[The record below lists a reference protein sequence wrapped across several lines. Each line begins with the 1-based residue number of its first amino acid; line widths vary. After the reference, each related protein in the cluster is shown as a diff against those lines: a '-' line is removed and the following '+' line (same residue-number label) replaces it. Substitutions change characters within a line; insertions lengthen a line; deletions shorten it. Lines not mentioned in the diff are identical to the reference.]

1 MAQEPQGAGLG
12 GPALSARSTKSS
24 DGPGEDTPAD
34 GMTTEGIAAEA
45 TGLAEAP
52 LPVLGLSIT
61 EHASTDGPRVYT
73 VKGDTHPHRFLLREL
88 GGRWDGIRRVWIFEG
103 DDPSD
108 AIRARAGAG
117 AESSASG
124 LSDFSGQ
131 GALGQAAAGRP
142 HYWGH
147 RQRLRDRFLTGTD
160 EGLPDYELLELLL
173 FFAVPKIDTKPIS
186 KDLLARFGSLAGVV
200 NATAE
205 QLSEIERVDHFTI
218 TLFKALRVFAARLVR
233 EDLTERP
240 VLDNWDKLIAYLRAQ
255 MAHRNIEQFRLLFLD
270 RRNVL
275 IADEKQHEGSI
286 DHTPVY
292 PREVVKRALALD
304 ASALVMV
311 HNHPSNHPQPSKPD
325 IEMTRI
331 VRDALER
338 VGVVLHDHLIISRRG
353 HTSFRQLGLMESKPR

>member
-1 MAQEPQGAGLG
+1 MSG
-12 GPALSARSTKSS
+12 
-24 DGPGEDTPAD
+24 GPGERADPAD
-34 GMTTEGIAAEA
+34 NEGKASAPENEDV
-45 TGLAEAP
+45 TGPGGLAEAP
-52 LPVLGLSIT
+52 LPDLGLSVT
-61 EHASTDGPRVYT
+61 EHAPTGGSTVFT
-73 VKGDTHPHRFLLREL
+73 VRGDTHPHRVLLREL
-88 GGRWDGIRRVWIFEG
+88 GGRWDSIQRVWIFEG
-103 DDPSD
+103 TDPRA
-108 AIRARAGAG
+108 AIRARIDGG
-117 AESSASG
+117 GGIPG
-124 LSDFSGQ
+124 LSDVSAQ
-131 GALGQAAAGRP
+131 GALPEVPLANRP

-147 RQRLRDRFLTGTD
+147 RQRLRDRFLRGPD
-160 EGLPDYELLELLL
+160 EALPDYELLELLL
-173 FFAVPKIDTKPIS
+173 FFAVPKIDTKPMA
-186 KDLLARFGSLAGVV
+186 KELLARFGSLAGLV

-205 QLSEIERVDHFTI
+205 QLAEIERMDHFVI

-240 VLDNWDKLIAYLRAQ
+240 VLDNWDKLVAYLRAQ

-331 VRDALER
+331 VRDALDR

-353 HTSFRQLGLMESKPR
+353 HTSFRQLGLLENKPR

>member
-1 MAQEPQGAGLG
+1 MSTQE
-12 GPALSARSTKSS
+12 
-24 DGPGEDTPAD
+24 
-34 GMTTEGIAAEA
+34 IAAEA

-52 LPVLGLSIT
+52 LPALGLSISQ
-61 EHASTDGPRVYT
+61 HASTDGLHVYT

-103 DDPSD
+103 ADPSD
-108 AIRARAGAG
+108 AIRARAGAEG
-117 AESSASG
+117 CAAG

-131 GALGQAAAGRP
+131 GALGKEATGQAAAAGHP

-147 RQRLRDRFLTGTD
+147 RQRLRDRFLSGTD

-173 FFAVPKIDTKPIS
+173 FFAVPKIDTKPIA

-205 QLSEIERVDHFTI
+205 QLTEIERTDHFTI

-353 HTSFRQLGLMESKPR
+353 HTSFRQLGLMENKPR

>member
-1 MAQEPQGAGLG
+1 MAQESQGASLG
-12 GPALSARSTKSS
+12 GPALNARSTKSS

-73 VKGDTHPHRFLLREL
+73 VKGDTHSHRFLLREL
-88 GGRWDGIRRVWIFEG
+88 GGRWDGIRRVWIFEC

-108 AIRARAGAG
+108 AIRARAGAEG
-117 AESSASG
+117 SAPG

-131 GALGQAAAGRP
+131 GALGQAATAGRP

-147 RQRLRDRFLTGTD
+147 RQRLRDRFLTGPD

-173 FFAVPKIDTKPIS
+173 FFAVPKIDTKPMS

-205 QLSEIERVDHFTI
+205 QLSEIERVDHFII

-325 IEMTRI
+325 IEITRI

-353 HTSFRQLGLMESKPR
+353 HTSFRQLGLMENKPR

>member
-1 MAQEPQGAGLG
+1 MATGV
-12 GPALSARSTKSS
+12 T
-24 DGPGEDTPAD
+24 
-34 GMTTEGIAAEA
+34 AEA

-52 LPVLGLSIT
+52 LPDLGLLIT
-61 EHASTDGPRVYT
+61 EHASTGGPSVFT
-73 VKGDTHPHRFLLREL
+73 VKGDTHALRFLLREL

-103 DDPSD
+103 SNPSD
-108 AIRARAGAG
+108 AIRARVGV
-117 AESSASG
+117 ESSASG
-124 LSDFSGQ
+124 LSDFSGHS
-131 GALGQAAAGRP
+131 ALSHAPPDGRP

-147 RQRLRDRFLTGTD
+147 RQRLRDRFLSGTD
-160 EGLPDYELLELLL
+160 EALPDYELLELLL
-173 FFAVPKIDTKPIS
+173 FFAVPKIDTKPMA
-186 KDLLARFGSLAGVV
+186 KELLARFGSLAGAV
-200 NATAE
+200 NATPE
-205 QLSEIERVDHFTI
+205 QLAEIERMDHFII
-218 TLFKALRVFAARLVR
+218 TLFKALRVFGARLVR

-255 MAHRNIEQFRLLFLD
+255 MAHRNVEQFRLLFLD

-331 VRDALER
+331 VRDALDR

-353 HTSFRQLGLMESKPR
+353 HTSFRQLGLMENKPR